1 MQLLLSFLAGVLF
14 SSLFHY
20 FPFSSFILFILLA
33 VFLMSKRKFLLIFS
47 LAIGV
52 FYAFFRYY
60 PAPDMPD
67 IWNKELKVTGRFTQG
82 GNAKGPDRNV
92 QTFLV
97 DTALEEESGEELD
110 WLHDKEIRMPA
121 DFAVDYDDAYE
132 LLMETGKDRT
142 RLNPGQMGKGR
153 LYGKILS
160 ARDKGESPA
169 PLFAVFEKQRNS
181 LNRYISGRFSED
193 SGALIAAMTTGDTS
207 YLSDEL
213 RDAFNST
220 GLVHILSISGTHFG
234 MFSVLLFGLF
244 VFLIKRVP
252 YQYLQ
257 RLTICLSPSQAA
269 ALLSIPFM
277 IMYLGISGSSIPAV
291 RSFIMISLFL
301 FGLLIARKG
310 FWLNS
315 LLFAAVVL
323 VVWDPAVIEDLSF
336 QLSFIAVFFLG
347 FSLEKKDKVDEDAGP
362 EKKPEA
368 KLARVVRY
376 IKEAVVLSAA
386 ATMGTAP
393 LAAYYF
399 HYVSLISPLSNLVV
413 VPMVGFVLIP
423 LSLISSF
430 AYIFSGHYIFAPL
443 VSAASD
449 LTIVLVKFFAD
460 MPFAELRVP
469 AFSPALCILFYAGFI
484 LYLASKRNKKMLALP
499 FVPFCVYA
507 LVVMSEKK
515 DLSVTFLDV
524 GQGDS
529 AVMELPDKK
538 TIVVDT
544 GSTARETAAYLR
556 YLGKRD
562 IDALVLTH
570 SDSDHAGGMEY
581 LMKKFTVKELWD
593 SGRILYPPEMHINAS
608 RRILERGDI
617 IEAAGYSITVLHPYK
632 EFYTLSDKS
641 DSEDNNSSLVLKV
654 TGGKRSFLFTG
665 DIEEEAE
672 EDIDH
677 LRAWLPADVIKVP
690 HHGSRASAQD
700 NFLSEVSPS
709 IAVISVGRDNSFGHP
724 SPETLEKLADIKI
737 FRTDQDGAV
746 KIVEKGEDL
755 LVKTCREFMFQ
766 KADNFETE
774 KVNIRKLF
782 TVW

>member
-20 FPFSSFILFILLA
+20 FPFSSFILFISVA
-33 VFLMSKRKFLLIFS
+33 VFLMSKRKFLLILFA
-47 LAIGV
+47 AIGV

-60 PAPDMPD
+60 PAEDMSD

-82 GNAKGPDRNV
+82 AKGSDRDI

-97 DTALEEESGEELD
+97 DTAQDEESGEGLD
-110 WLHDKEIRMPA
+110 WLHDKEIWMPA
-121 DFAVDYDDAYE
+121 DFAIDYDDGYE

-142 RLNPGQMGKGR
+142 RLNPGQSETGR

-160 ARDKGESPA
+160 AEDKGESPA
-169 PLFAVFEKQRNS
+169 PLFAVFEKHRNS

-193 SGALIAAMTTGDTS
+193 SGAFIAAMTTGDTS
-207 YLSDEL
+207 YLNDDL

-234 MFSVLLFGLF
+234 MFSVMLFGLF
-244 VFLIKRVP
+244 GFLIKRIP

-315 LLFAAVVL
+315 LLFAAVIL
-323 VVWDPAVIEDLSF
+323 VIWDPAVIENLSF

-347 FSLEKKDKVDEDAGP
+347 FSLEKKDTGDEVP
-362 EKKPEA
+362 EPEE
-368 KLARVVRY
+368 KRGRIVRY
-376 IKEAVVLSAA
+376 IKEAFVLSAA
-386 ATMGTAP
+386 ATLGTSP

-399 HYVSLISPLSNLVV
+399 HYVSLVSPLSNLVV
-413 VPMVGFVLIP
+413 VPLVGFVLVP

-443 VSAASD
+443 VSASSD
-449 LTIVLVKFFAD
+449 LTIVLVKFFAG

-469 AFSPALCILFYAGFI
+469 AFPPVLCILFYAGFI
-484 LYLASKRNKKMLALP
+484 LYLASNRNKKMLALP
-499 FVPFCVYA
+499 FIPFCVYA
-507 LVVMSEKK
+507 ILVMSEKK
-515 DLSVTFLDV
+515 DLRVTFVDV

-544 GSTARETAAYLR
+544 GRTGREVAAYLR

-570 SDSDHAGGMEY
+570 SHPDHTGGMEY
-581 LMKKFTVKELWD
+581 LMKRFTVKELWD
-593 SGRILYPPEMHINAS
+593 NGRILYPPGLHINS
-608 RRILERGDI
+608 RHRVLERGDI
-617 IEAAGYSITVLHPYK
+617 VEAAGYKITVLHPYK
-632 EFYTLSDKS
+632 EFYTLSE
-641 DSEDNNSSLVLKV
+641 DSYSEENSSSLVLKV
-654 TGGKRSFLFTG
+654 TGEKRSFLLAG

-672 EDIDH
+672 EDIAH
-677 LRAWLPADVIKVP
+677 LKKWLLSDVMKIP
-690 HHGSRASAQD
+690 HHGSRTSAQGD
-700 NFLSEVSPS
+700 FLREVSPS
-709 IAVISVGRDNSFGHP
+709 IAVISVGRDNVFGHP
-724 SPETLEKLADIKI
+724 SQEVLDRFEGKSI
-737 FRTDQDGAV
+737 FRTDQNGAV
-746 KIVEKGEDL
+746 RIVEKGEDL

-766 KADNFETE
+766 KADNFEAETG
-774 KVNIRKLF
+774 NISKLF

>member
-1 MQLLLSFLAGVLF
+1 MQPLLSFLAGVLF

-20 FPFSSFILFILLA
+20 FPFCSFILLISVA
-33 VFLMSKRKFLLIFS
+33 VFLISKRKFLLILFV
-47 LAIGV
+47 AIGV

-60 PAPDMPD
+60 PVGDMSD
-67 IWNKELKVTGRFTQG
+67 IWKKELKVTGRFTQG
-82 GNAKGPDRNV
+82 GNAKVSDSNI

-97 DTALEEESGEELD
+97 DTARDEESGEELD
-110 WLHDKEIRMPA
+110 WLHDKEIWMPA
-121 DFAVDYDDAYE
+121 DFAVDYDAGYT

-142 RLNPGQMGKGR
+142 RLNPGQLGQVR
-153 LYGKILS
+153 LYGEILS
-160 ARDKGESPA
+160 AEDKVESPA
-169 PLFAVFEKQRNS
+169 PLFAVFERQRNS
-181 LNRYISGRFSED
+181 LNRYISGRFSGD
-193 SGALIAAMTTGDTS
+193 SGAIIAAMTTGDTS
-207 YLSDEL
+207 YLNDEL

-234 MFSVLLFGLF
+234 MFSVMLFGLF
-244 VFLIKRVP
+244 GFLIKRIP

-315 LLFAAVVL
+315 LLFAAVIL
-323 VVWDPAVIEDLSF
+323 VVWDPAVIENLSF

-347 FSLEKKDKVDEDAGP
+347 FSLEKKDTVDEVP
-362 EKKPEA
+362 EPEE
-368 KLARVVRY
+368 KRGRIVRY

-386 ATMGTAP
+386 ATMGTSP

-399 HYVSLISPLSNLVV
+399 HYVSLVSPLSNLVV
-413 VPMVGFVLIP
+413 VPLVGVVLIP

-430 AYIFSGHYIFAPL
+430 AYIFSGYYIFAPL
-443 VSAASD
+443 VSASSD
-449 LTIVLVKFFAD
+449 LTIVLVKFFAS

-469 AFSPALCILFYAGFI
+469 AFPPVLCILFYAGFI
-484 LYLASKRNKKMLALP
+484 LYLASNRNKKMLALP
-499 FVPFCVYA
+499 FIPFCVYA
-507 LVVMSEKK
+507 ILVMSEKK
-515 DLSVTFLDV
+515 DLRVTFVDV

-544 GSTARETAAYLR
+544 GRTGRETAAYLR

-570 SDSDHAGGMEY
+570 SHPDHTGGMEY
-581 LMKKFTVKELWD
+581 LMKRFTVKEIWD
-593 SGRILYPPEMHINAS
+593 SGRIAYPQDHPVNAVH
-608 RRILERGDI
+608 RILERGDI
-617 IEAAGYSITVLHPYK
+617 VEAPGYRITVLHPYR
-632 EFYTLSDKS
+632 EFYTLSE
-641 DSEDNNSSLVLKV
+641 DSYSEENSSSLVLKV
-654 TGGKRSFLFTG
+654 TGKKKSFLLAG

-672 EDIDH
+672 EDIAH
-677 LRAWLPADVIKVP
+677 LKNWLSSDVMKIP
-690 HHGSRASAQD
+690 HHGSRTSAQD
-700 NFLSEVSPS
+700 DFLREVSPS
-709 IAVISVGRDNSFGHP
+709 ITVISVGRDNAFGHP
-724 SPETLEKLADIKI
+724 SQEVLDKFEGKSIL
-737 FRTDQDGAV
+737 RTDQDGAV
-746 KIVEKGEDL
+746 MIVEKGEDL

-774 KVNIRKLF
+774 TGNIRKLF